1 MQLKRFAVSSSALCL
16 VAICLVAPT
25 GAVTVYD
32 VDLTTQA
39 NFGNLNQHDV
49 PGCGDFAC
57 GPTAAVNS
65 FVFLQNKYPDIYDTS
80 LVPHIPGNTAY
91 QDMVAAAA
99 ALQSPTYMNCTAC
112 NGGTL
117 ITDFIS
123 GKRKWIEDHVPNKT
137 VYMDVPQANWPFLYN
152 ELVDMEDV
160 ELLVGFYNAQGQR
173 VGGHYVTLSSFHW
186 VDQNMDGIINPTET
200 ATIDFVDPDTGTVK
214 VQRLFQQSVAGQY
227 NLTTDYGVGGAVTT
241 TGINWAV
248 SESPIPEPAAI
259 ALLLTA
265 MVAMLGY
272 RRQRAAL

>member
-1 MQLKRFAVSSSALCL
+1 
-16 VAICLVAPT
+16 
-25 GAVTVYD
+25 
-32 VDLTTQA
+32 
-39 NFGNLNQHDV
+39 
-49 PGCGDFAC
+49 
-57 GPTAAVNS
+57 
-65 FVFLQNKYPDIYDTS
+65 
-80 LVPHIPGNTAY
+80 
-91 QDMVAAAA
+91 
-99 ALQSPTYMNCTAC
+99 
-112 NGGTL
+112 
-117 ITDFIS
+117 
-123 GKRKWIEDHVPNKT
+123 
-137 VYMDVPQANWPFLYN
+137 MDVPQANWPFLYN